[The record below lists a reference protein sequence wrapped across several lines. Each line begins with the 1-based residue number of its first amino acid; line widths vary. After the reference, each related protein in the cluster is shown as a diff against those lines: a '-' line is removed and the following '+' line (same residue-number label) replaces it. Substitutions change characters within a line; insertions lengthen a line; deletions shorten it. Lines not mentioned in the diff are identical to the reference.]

1 MPVVEKRNF
10 SKTIQQNHKKFG
22 GNMVRTC
29 LDLYKSAY
37 TYFICTHLVENG
49 NLCGTKLLVELLNL
63 IRRTS
68 DEGGASVNNG
78 VATSTAVRRA
88 LVSDLNTEGGG
99 GVTAFKYSFKSI

>member
-1 MPVVEKRNF
+1 
-10 SKTIQQNHKKFG
+10 
-22 GNMVRTC
+22 MVRTSNIKMAC

-37 TYFICTHLVENG
+37 TYIIRTHLVENG
-49 NLCGTKLLVELLNL
+49 YLCGTKLLVEFLDL

-99 GVTAFKYSFKSI
+99 GGVTAFKYSFQSI